1 MLLAFFRGPVCLKFL
16 AGRILVP
23 GRNED
28 FQVVTGG
35 YFEIRWEGAVQRQ
48 PPLICQNV
56 YSKEKQIPLYCSQT
70 PPSLYGQTHKSPS
83 AGPGGLHRVRSVR
96 VHKGQKDKAKT
107 EAPESRGTLC
117 FCPEDNASWAFCIS
131 VVITIFSVYS
141 FSGLT
146 FIFHL

>member
-1 MLLAFFRGPVCLKFL
+1 MRTFRRSLEG
-16 AGRILVP
+16 IL
-23 GRNED
+23 RS
-28 FQVVTGG
+28 GG
-35 YFEIRWEGAVQRQ
+35 KEQSKDSH
-48 PPLICQNV
+48 PLICQNV

-83 AGPGGLHRVRSVR
+83 AGPGGLHRVRSIR